1 MTDPIDYNIPC
12 DTCIVFPRC
21 VEPNRFSDT
30 FYGCA
35 CPILET
41 WICEFN
47 KSKNYPEDTM
57 GAYAV
62 VDWYKARTG
71 IKI

>member
-1 MTDPIDYNIPC
+1 MTAPIDYNIPC
-12 DTCIVFPRC
+12 DSCIIFPRC
-21 VEPNRFSDT
+21 IEPNKFSDT
-30 FYGCA
+30 FYGCR
-35 CPILET
+35 CPMLEE
-41 WICEFN
+41 WIADFN
-47 KSKNYPEDTM
+47 KKDDSSIETP